1 MPKIELTPEQAQ
13 ITMDLL
19 NQLADLY
26 GHEAGAL
33 GHYRT
38 PVAQELMEA
47 RLDAIGNAQEIIAVL
62 AEG

>member
-19 NQLADLY
+19 NQLVDLY
-26 GHEAGAL
+26 GHEAGVL
-33 GHYRT
+33 GHYLA

-47 RLDAIGNAQEIIAVL
+47 RLDAIGKAQEIVAIL
-62 AEG
+62 AEC